1 MFIPNC
7 GLFHL
12 GTEQKVCE
20 EEDMTEFTRPL
31 RHLHQEAILHQLTN
45 LPETRNTHRYF
56 LWTHPSRNTQNMC
69 AFGKPRD
76 DKRSQTCLQLHNS
89 SLTLYSLIIKSA
101 DTQTSNVYLKKGV
114 MQKSEIM

>member
-45 LPETRNTHRYF
+45 LPETQNTHR
-56 LWTHPSRNTQNMC
+56 
-69 AFGKPRD
+69 
-76 DKRSQTCLQLHNS
+76 
-89 SLTLYSLIIKSA
+89 
-101 DTQTSNVYLKKGV
+101 
-114 MQKSEIM
+114 